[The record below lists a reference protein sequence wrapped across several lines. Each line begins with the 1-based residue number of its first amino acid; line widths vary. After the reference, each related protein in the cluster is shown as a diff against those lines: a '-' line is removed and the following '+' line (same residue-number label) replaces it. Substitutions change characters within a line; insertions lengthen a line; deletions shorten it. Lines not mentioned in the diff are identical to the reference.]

1 MNRKSFKELVGDDW
15 FDILNEV
22 INKEV
27 ESNLD
32 KIKSLYMTSKVY
44 PSGDKIFR
52 AFQECELNN
61 LKIVWCGLDPY
72 IKANEA
78 NGLAFDCSG
87 VDYLTPSFYHI
98 LKAYDDCYPIHFNTD
113 MLEGNLLPWA
123 KQGVLL
129 LNTSLTVEAGKTG
142 SHAEYWKE
150 FTQRLIN
157 ELDVNYK
164 DLIFVGF
171 GSVAGDFL
179 KDVRNVKVIREH
191 PAYAARMNR
200 PWKHDMLFHDLD
212 NKLKELKLEEI
223 KW

>member
-1 MNRKSFKELVGDDW
+1 MNRKSFKELVGSDW

-27 ESNLD
+27 EFNLD

-44 PSGDKIFR
+44 PEGSKIFR

-61 LKIVWCGLDPY
+61 LKIVWLGLEPY
-72 IKANEA
+72 INGEA
-78 NGLAFDCSG
+78 EGLAFSCYGSKM
-87 VDYLTPSFYHI
+87 TPSFYHI
-98 LKAYDDCYPIHFNTD
+98 LKAYDDCYPMHFNTD
-113 MLEGNLLPWA
+113 MMEGNLLPWA

-129 LNTSLTVEAGKTG
+129 LNTSLTVEAGKTE

-150 FTQRLIN
+150 FTQRLIK
-157 ELDVNYK
+157 ELDINYK

-171 GSVAGDFL
+171 GSVAGEFL
-179 KDVRNVKVIREH
+179 KDVRNVKIIREH
-191 PAYAARMNR
+191 PAYAAKMNR
-200 PWKHDMLFHDLD
+200 PWKHDMLFHELD